1 MQKIC
6 KLRCCIRKFIVE
18 PEGEE
23 VIALENNKQFSN
35 KFYGTRNTRK
45 WYDDDKNGV
54 RHGLGGVDIH
64 NNRR

>member
-1 MQKIC
+1 M
-6 KLRCCIRKFIVE
+6 IV
-18 PEGEE
+18 
-23 VIALENNKQFSN
+23 LENNKQFSN